1 MLFDINQ
8 KTVLHIHFMT
18 YLCIYMNQQYI
29 SLLYTL
35 RKETKL
41 IAKLSWDLCSATD
54 YEFQNI
60 LIPTKYMVVCC
71 LRIVSFGSLV
81 CIMILYIKQE
91 HIDIQPG
98 YIAVYYRREMKSIVS
113 RFTE

>member
-8 KTVLHIHFMT
+8 KLFQHTHFMT

-35 RKETKL
+35 FFSSSSLVYETKL
-41 IAKLSWDLCSATD
+41 IAKLSWDLCCVTD

-60 LIPTKYMVVCC
+60 LIPTEC
-71 LRIVSFGSLV
+71 G
-81 CIMILYIKQE
+81 
-91 HIDIQPG
+91 
-98 YIAVYYRREMKSIVS
+98 AVYELCLLAL
-113 RFTE
+113 